1 MEKISKTE
9 NIKSTKIEIMDKLY
23 MEIEPIEIQK
33 DTAKDRKSRKS
44 LIKVYG

>member
-23 MEIEPIEIQK
+23 MEIEQK
-33 DTAKDRKSRKS
+33 K
-44 LIKVYG
+44 

>member
-23 MEIEPIEIQK
+23 MEMEQK
-33 DTAKDRKSRKS
+33 K
-44 LIKVYG
+44 